1 MPNFTDLQV
10 NGYLGVSFSDE
21 NLTEDDAARA
31 CRALLA
37 AGTAAFLPTVIT
49 SSRAT
54 YARVLPTLARVIER
68 DEFRAHLLGLHLEGP
83 FISAEPGYVGAH
95 NPDWTLAPDADY
107 LTQLQDMAGG
117 HIRLLTIAAEL
128 PRADELTAHART
140 LGIAVSLGHQHATP
154 DDIVRLHKAGAVAM
168 THLGNGI
175 PHEMPRHHNQIWAA
189 LACDGL
195 AIMLIADGHHLPEP
209 VLVAM
214 IRAKGA
220 GGVAIISDAAPI
232 AGMPPGR
239 YTTLGNDVELTPDG
253 LLRNPETGFMVGSS
267 ATITQCMNHLAAL
280 GRFTPEELT
289 TMGQD
294 TPRRIL
300 GHASVHEP
308 RTP

>member
-1 MPNFTDLQV
+1 MSNFIDLQV

-31 CRALLA
+31 CRALHA

-49 SSRAT
+49 SSRAA

-68 DEFRAHLLGLHLEGP
+68 DEFQGRLPGLHLEGP
-83 FISAEPGYVGAH
+83 FLSPEPGYIGAH
-95 NPDWTLAPDADY
+95 NPDWTMPPDTEY
-107 LTQLQDMAGG
+107 LTQLQDMADGR
-117 HIRLLTIAAEL
+117 IRLMTIAAEL
-128 PRADELTAHART
+128 PGSEECVAHART
-140 LGIAVSLGHQHATP
+140 LGIAVSLGHQHASP
-154 DDIVRLHKAGAVAM
+154 DDIVRLHEAGAVAM
-168 THLGNGI
+168 THLCNGI
-175 PHEMPRHHNQIWAA
+175 PHEMPRHQNQIWAA

-195 AIMLIADGHHLPEP
+195 AIMLIADGHHLPES

-220 GGVAIISDAAPI
+220 DGVAIVSDASPI
-232 AGMPPGR
+232 CGLPPGR

-300 GHASVHEP
+300 GLDAAA
-308 RTP
+308 R